1 MNFAV
6 KDMPN
11 FVGIMAIPR
20 FLQRLL
26 LLKLFTAL
34 RASTKLQDDFSSSQ
48 TEPIV
53 QFWSNW
59 P

>member
-1 MNFAV
+1 MNFVV

-11 FVGIMAIPR
+11 CVGIMAIPR

-34 RASTKLQDDFSSSQ
+34 RASTKLQDAFS
-48 TEPIV
+48 
-53 QFWSNW
+53 
-59 P
+59 